1 MRNLIVYR
9 CQQCGG
15 PDKVIDL
22 PLVRESVVFCS
33 GQIEAAH
40 VIRPFEKDI
49 LGVCVVR
56 CAPGRCRT
64 LEGSPRAD
72 RRVEFA
78 KKRLAEA
85 GVDPARVALVD
96 HQDTQAT
103 KEAVA
108 GFLKTLTKE
117 DRP

>member
-1 MRNLIVYR
+1 MKNLVVYR

-15 PDKVIDL
+15 PKKALDL
-22 PLVRESVVFCS
+22 PRVRESVVFCS

-40 VIRPFEKDI
+40 VIRPFEKEI

-64 LEGSPRAD
+64 LEGSSRAG

-85 GVDPARVALVD
+85 GVDPARVALID
-96 HQDTQAT
+96 HTDTPGTREAVAEFLKALT
-103 KEAVA
+103 KEAHA
-108 GFLKTLTKE
+108 
-117 DRP
+117 